1 MGDEAKQRVV
11 VVESDETLKGRIE
24 KVLTSQG
31 MDVVGETSGAGAI
44 ETLERSSEDPFALVV
59 SSYRMPAMK
68 GDEILEKV
76 KQVSPDTQRA
86 LIAEASDLD
95 TMINAVNSAKIH
107 ACFLL
112 PLDEVDF
119 VARVKQCCDQFD
131 RIRQIDHLHR
141 VTKRQ
146 NKQMFKLA
154 EEMKKKEAASKTK
167 IEKQKKRVRILKS
180 EQKKSLDRGKELF
193 SLESFMKKKGLE
205 FAPEIFAG
213 EFVHTAEE
221 MKKILRRAA
230 GFDNP
235 GIEEIDPWDIVNTP
249 RTDSS
254 FSGLAGE
261 ILPLAF
267 TAMEKNRGT
276 LVMDEKSSSME
287 ECLELS
293 LSDDRLKAFL
303 KIVKYD
309 AKVLNTDNVKTFLH
323 EKGVRFG
330 VVEDRII
337 QAWLSD
343 TAKQG
348 PSFVVAEGKAP
359 VVPKNAQITYSFPT
373 DYLQAG
379 KVNSD
384 GSIDFKERG
393 DVPFVEKGVLLASKV
408 PVVEGASGVDVLG
421 SEISVPEPEDLL
433 FAAGTGTV
441 LSEDGSAIYA
451 DGDGQPHLDA
461 MGKISVF
468 SDLTIEGDVG
478 FETGNIKY
486 EGNVVVKGV
495 VREGF
500 SVKGASLTASQVEG
514 ADIDL
519 TGDLNVSSGIIDARL
534 IKVQGTVQAKY
545 INNSKIDAFGDL
557 VVQKEI
563 IDSKICLSGACINS
577 RGTVLSS
584 KISAKRG
591 LDTGQIGTEVS
602 GISTIRVGVD
612 DHLNGLVAKV
622 DAKLDSNKE
631 AMEALKRKTFELEAE
646 DQTLNERV
654 TRQAHVQDRTQLELK
669 EIKNKTVDLE
679 TSGDT
684 GSLQRLRKTIEQM
697 DKKIKQAENAITKA
711 FDRQDEI
718 AEELGRQ
725 KDQLRRLEQSN
736 RALVNEKKGLR
747 EFGAKHP
754 PLARVTVNKKVMPE
768 TRIAGPN
775 ASVVIRNP
783 GGRCVI
789 TEVERG
795 EEDGSGPLYYEMA
808 ISNSQG

>member
-1 MGDEAKQRVV
+1 MGDEAKHRVV
-11 VVESDETLKGRIE
+11 VVESDERLKSQIE

-31 MDVVGETSGAGAI
+31 MDVIGETTAAGAI
-44 ETLERSSEDPFALVV
+44 EILERSRKDPFALVV

-68 GDEILEKV
+68 GDEILERV
-76 KQVSPDTQRA
+76 GQVSPDTQRV

-119 VARVKQCCDQFD
+119 AARVKQCCDQFD
-131 RIRQIDHLHR
+131 SIRQIDSLHR

-154 EEMKKKEAASKTK
+154 EEMKKKGADSKAK
-167 IEKQKKRVRILKS
+167 IEKRKKRVRILAV
-180 EQKKSLDRGKELF
+180 EQKKSLENGKELF
-193 SLESFMKKKGLE
+193 SLESFMKNKELE
-205 FAPEIFAG
+205 FAPESFARV
-213 EFVHTAEE
+213 FSHSAEGI
-221 MKKILRRAA
+221 KKILQRAA
-230 GFDNP
+230 GFDNL
-235 GIEEIDPWDIVNTP
+235 GIEEMDPWEIVNNP
-249 RTDSS
+249 QADSS
-254 FSGLAGE
+254 FSRLASE

-267 TAMEKNRGT
+267 TAMENTMGT
-276 LVMDEKSSSME
+276 SGMDERNASMD

-309 AKVLNTDNVKTFLH
+309 AKLLKTADVKTFLH
-323 EKGVRFG
+323 EKGVQYG

-337 QAWLSD
+337 QVWLSD
-343 TAKQG
+343 TAKHG
-348 PSFVVAEGKAP
+348 PAFAVAEGKAP
-359 VVPKNAQITYSFPT
+359 VVPRNAQITYSFST

-379 KVNSD
+379 TVNSD

-393 DVPFVEKGVLLASKV
+393 DVPFVEKGELLASKV
-408 PVVEGASGVDVLG
+408 PVVEGASGMDVLG
-421 SEISVPEPEDLL
+421 REISVPEPEDLV

-441 LSEDGSAIYA
+441 LSEDGVTIYA
-451 DGDGQPHLDA
+451 DADGQPHLDA
-461 MGKISVF
+461 MGKVSVF

-478 FETGNIKY
+478 FETGNIKF
-486 EGNVVVKGV
+486 EGNVVVQGV

-500 SVKGASLTASQVEG
+500 AVKGASLTASQVEG

-545 INNSKIDAFGDL
+545 VNNSKIDAFGDL

-563 IDSKICLSGACINS
+563 IDSDIRLSGACVNS
-577 RGTVLSS
+577 RGTILSS

-602 GISTIRVGVD
+602 GTSTIRVGVD
-612 DHLNGLVAKV
+612 DHLNGLLAKV
-622 DAKLDSNKE
+622 DAKLDSNRE
-631 AMEALKRKTFELEAE
+631 AMEVVKGKTFDLEAE
-646 DQTLNERV
+646 DQKLNELV

-669 EIKNKTVDLE
+669 EIKNKVADLE
-679 TSGDT
+679 TSGNT
-684 GSLQRLRKTIEQM
+684 GSLQRIRKTIEEM
-697 DKKIKQAENAITKA
+697 GSRIKQAENSITKA
-711 FDRQDEI
+711 FARQDEI
-718 AEELGRQ
+718 AVELGRQ
-725 KDQLRRLEQSN
+725 KDELRRLEQSN
-736 RALVNEKKGLR
+736 RDLVFEKKGLR
-747 EFGAKHP
+747 EFGEKHP

-768 TRIAGPN
+768 TRIFGPN
-775 ASVVIRNP
+775 ASVVIRHP

-789 TEVERG
+789 TEIERG
-795 EEDGSGPLYYEMA
+795 EEDGSGPLYHEMA
-808 ISNSQG
+808 ISNS